1 MTAAEADPEAAE
13 AAPAKVN
20 LWLHVTGRRADGYHL
35 LDSLVVFPALGDRL
49 AARPA
54 ATLSLD
60 LAGPF
65 APALADEPDNLV
77 LRAARALAAV
87 HGLEDGAALT
97 LEKHLPPASG
107 IGGGSSDA
115 AAALRLLARLW
126 GVAVP
131 GDLALGLGADVPACL
146 AAPAPRLMGGI
157 GERLAPPPALP
168 GFWIVLANPGAE
180 IPTRRIFAALAGR
193 ENPPAPPLPLLPD
206 LDALLDWL
214 RPLRNDLEAPARA
227 LCPAVS
233 ETLDALA
240 GAPLARMS
248 GSGATCFALH
258 PDAAAARAQAA
269 EICRARPGWWVA
281 AAPVAPWPGNGQAAP
296 SGAGRGREP
305 GGGR

>member
-1 MTAAEADPEAAE
+1 MTAAEAGAEAAE

-35 LDSLVVFPALGDRL
+35 IDSLAVFPALGDRL
-49 AARPA
+49 TARPA

-77 LRAARALAAV
+77 LRAARALAAA
-87 HGLEDGAALT
+87 HGLRDGAALI

-126 GVAVP
+126 GVTVP
-131 GDLALGLGADVPACL
+131 EDLALGLGADLPACL
-146 AAPAPRLMGGI
+146 AAPAPRLMTGI

-168 GFWIVLANPGAE
+168 GFWVVLANPGAE
-180 IPTRRIFAALAGR
+180 VPTGRIFAALAR
-193 ENPPAPPLPLLPD
+193 HENPPAPPLPRLTDFAELV
-206 LDALLDWL
+206 AWL
-214 RPLRNDLEAPARA
+214 RPLRNDLEAAARA
-227 LCPAVS
+227 LCPAVA

-240 GAPLARMS
+240 AAPLTRVS

-258 PDAAAARAQAA
+258 ADEAAARAQAA
-269 EICRARPGWWVA
+269 EIRRARPGWWVA
-281 AAPVAPWPGNGQAAP
+281 AGPVAPWPGNGQAA
-296 SGAGRGREP
+296 SAGARREREL
-305 GGGR
+305 GGRR